1 LCESS
6 GLSSTITKIDHG
18 GDGVTG
24 SSGDGSKFI
33 VGVGGE
39 FVVNCSDKLYIR
51 KHSDVNIRNA
61 LNSGDVGTNCSRRNK
76 PETKITMSI
85 AVADKSSSP
94 KGESAAD
101 KDNGRI
107 SLSKSDDFR
116 IVDKGSGDKESTG
129 GECCNGDDANDGIC
143 GGGDE
148 GRRVAGGGSGGSD
161 LQTLGGHGN
170 SSKCNSSGI
179 KLRLQGNERR

>member
-1 LCESS
+1 M
-6 GLSSTITKIDHG
+6 
-18 GDGVTG
+18 TG
-24 SSGDGSKFI
+24 SGGEGSEFI
-33 VGVGGE
+33 ISVGGE
-39 FVVNCSDKLYIR
+39 FGVGSSDKLYVR

-61 LNSGDVGTNCSRRNK
+61 LNSCDVGANRSRRNK
-76 PETKITMSI
+76 AETKITISI

-94 KGESAAD
+94 KGESAVD

-107 SLSKSDDFR
+107 SLSESDDFR
-116 IVDKGSGDKESTG
+116 IVDKGSGDKESTS
-129 GECCNGDDANDGIC
+129 GERCDGDDANDGIGC
-143 GGGDE
+143 GGNE
-148 GRRVAGGGSGGSD
+148 CRRVAGGGSGGSD